1 MGARRGIFALQCKR
15 ARRSGAW
22 RRALLVFMAVLAA
35 GFAQT
40 CLHFWGHDVA
50 ELPAASFAWTGNHG
64 AMQTP
69 IFGLFVYFLM
79 IPCSTAIFSDRF
91 FRDVRQ
97 KQANALITRSS
108 IVRYVVSTA
117 LIAFLAAFLT
127 VFLALL
133 FSQVLAFLVF
143 PAHAGQ
149 DAFAEFNTPASY
161 EMARAPGAESYLL
174 AGLMGKDRYGY
185 NLLIAVYEA
194 LWSGILALSSFAIS
208 LYTRRSRLL
217 ILGAPTL
224 LLLTLS
230 SFLPSKVNVMGTYLG
245 LSFMWGS
252 RGTILG
258 LVGLPFIT
266 AAVAC
271 GAIMFALATKRDVLL

>member
-1 MGARRGIFALQCKR
+1 
-15 ARRSGAW
+15 
-22 RRALLVFMAVLAA
+22 
-35 GFAQT
+35 
-40 CLHFWGHDVA
+40 
-50 ELPAASFAWTGNHG
+50 
-64 AMQTP
+64 MQTP

-91 FRDVRQ
+91 FLDVRQ
-97 KQANALITRSS
+97 KRANALITRST
-108 IVRYVVSTA
+108 IVRYVASTA
-117 LIAFLAAFLT
+117 LVTFLAAFLT

-133 FSQVLAFLVF
+133 FSQALAFLVF
-143 PAHAGQ
+143 PAHAAQ

-161 EMARAPGAESYLL
+161 EMAKAPGAGSYLL
-174 AGLMGKDRYGY
+174 ADLMAKDRYGF

-194 LWSGILALSSFAIS
+194 LWSGILALSSFVIS
-208 LYTRRSRLL
+208 LYTRRSRVL

-252 RGTILG
+252 KGTMLG
-258 LVGLPFIT
+258 FVGLPFL
-266 AAVAC
+266 AAALAC
-271 GAIMFALATKRDVLL
+271 GAITFALAAKRDVLL